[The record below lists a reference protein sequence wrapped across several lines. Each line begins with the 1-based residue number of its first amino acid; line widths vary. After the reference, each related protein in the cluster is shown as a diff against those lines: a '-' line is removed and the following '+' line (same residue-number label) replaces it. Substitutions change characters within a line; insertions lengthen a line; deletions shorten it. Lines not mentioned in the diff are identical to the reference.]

1 MNLQRPDFAVD
12 AMLGNLAKKLRILG
26 YNAKYSSSIEDDEL
40 IELARKEN
48 RIILTKDE
56 LLTKNAEKSGI
67 MSVLIRGNDE
77 IEQIIQI
84 RTAIG
89 LSNFVMDT
97 NFSRCVSCNGKLQL
111 INKSSIANK
120 VPKGV
125 FEKQNQFWICD
136 TCKKIYWEGT
146 HFEKLQEFVTKLN
159 ERMK

>member
-111 INKSSIANK
+111 IDKSSIASK

>member
-12 AMLGNLAKKLRILG
+12 AMLGNLAKKFRILG
-26 YNAKYSSSIEDDEL
+26 YDAKYFSSIEDEKL
-40 IELARKEN
+40 IELARNEN
-48 RIILTKDE
+48 RILLTKDE
-56 LLTKNAEKSGI
+56 LLTKNAQKSGI
-67 MSVLIRGNDE
+67 TNILVRGSDE

-84 RTAIG
+84 TAAIG
-89 LSNFVMDT
+89 LGSFAIDT

-111 INKSSIANK
+111 IDKSDIANK
-120 VPKGV
+120 IPKGV

-136 TCKKIYWEGT
+136 ICKKIYWEGT

>member
-12 AMLGNLAKKLRILG
+12 AMLGNLAKKLRVIG
-26 YNAKYSSSIEDDEL
+26 YNAKYSSSIEDEEL

-48 RIILTKDE
+48 RIVLTKDE
-56 LLTKNAEKSGI
+56 LLTKNAEKIGI
-67 MSVLIRGNDE
+67 KSVFIRGNDE
-77 IEQIIQI
+77 IEQIIQVKK
-84 RTAIG
+84 AIG
-89 LSNFVMDT
+89 LTNFVMDT

-111 INKSSIANK
+111 IDKSSIVNK